1 MKKQKNSIN
10 LRPAHPNDI
19 SELTQTCIRAFHAD
33 LQFMPLGSK
42 PQGPPGYDD
51 EIWNAAQIEQTIYYT
66 IVFEG
71 RIAGGIILYNTSKP
85 EGPQIFN
92 VGRIWIDASLQNSG
106 IGQEA
111 MRLML
116 VTHPEI
122 KKWNLGTPSWA
133 IRNHHFYEK
142 VGFSK
147 IFETDIDP
155 VLGWS
160 SYEYEL
166 EKV

>member
-106 IGQEA
+106 IG
-111 MRLML
+111 
-116 VTHPEI
+116 
-122 KKWNLGTPSWA
+122 
-133 IRNHHFYEK
+133 
-142 VGFSK
+142 
-147 IFETDIDP
+147 
-155 VLGWS
+155 
-160 SYEYEL
+160 
-166 EKV
+166 